1 MIRNK
6 FSPLFCDLYHLTMAQ
21 AMFDQGTH
29 NNIETYEMFIRK
41 NPFKGSYLIAAGLGE
56 VLEWLNDW
64 HYSDEDIDYLRSLG
78 FKEDFLTMLKESH
91 LEIDMHA
98 FKEGEIVFPNE
109 PIVRVTGPAWQ
120 AVMIETGILNI
131 INAQSLFATK
141 ASRIVRASQSD
152 GKKRTILEMGLR
164 RAQDTQ
170 GFTPTR
176 AAYIGG
182 IDGTSNVEAAR
193 YYNIPAVGTMAH
205 CLIMREEQE
214 KEAFKNY
221 LVSDPKRASVL
232 IDTYDTIQGAKNAIQ
247 ASKETKIPLKSVR
260 LDSGDL
266 AYLSKKVRALLD
278 NEGFYD
284 TKITASNDLDEY
296 TIQSLI
302 LEQKAPIDIF
312 GVGTMLATSFD
323 QPALGGVY
331 KLKKTKNREV
341 IKVSELPIKTTI
353 PGATDVIR
361 VIDKNNQ
368 YAGDIIC
375 QEGKTFLN
383 NNTLS
388 QNIESIRIDN
398 EHLKLFL
405 KGKKAY
411 RPMIEVIKN
420 GKVNKEEM
428 LKPLAQIREYTQKNL
443 SRLDESHLRL
453 KSSHTYIAGLEK
465 GLFILRNDLRKKA
478 LKNEIQSHDR
488 N

>member
-1 MIRNK
+1 
-6 FSPLFCDLYHLTMAQ
+6 MAQ

-29 NNIETYEMFIRK
+29 NKIETYEMFIRK
-41 NPFKGSYLIAAGLGE
+41 APFNGTYLLTAGLGE
-56 VLEWLNDW
+56 VLKWLNDW
-64 HYSDEDIDYLRSLG
+64 HYSNEDIDYLRTLG
-78 FKEDFLTMLKESH
+78 FKEDFLNMLKNSH

-109 PIVRVTGPAWQ
+109 PIVRVSGPAWQ

-141 ASRIVRASQSD
+141 ASRIVKASQAD

-170 GFTPTR
+170 GFASTR

-205 CLIMREEQE
+205 CLIMREDNE

-221 LVSDPKRASVL
+221 MTSDPKRASVL
-232 IDTYDTIQGAKNAIQ
+232 IDTYDTIQGAQNAIQ
-247 ASKETKIPLKSVR
+247 ASIETGIALKSVR

-266 AYLSKKVRALLD
+266 ARLSKKVRYLLD
-278 NEGFYD
+278 KAGFYD

-312 GVGTMLATSFD
+312 GVGTMLATSYD

-331 KLKKTKNREV
+331 KLKKTGERDV
-341 IKVSELPIKTTI
+341 IKVSELPVKTTI
-353 PGATDVIR
+353 PGSTDVIR
-361 VIDKNNQ
+361 IIENNGQ
-368 YAGDIIC
+368 YAGDIIY
-375 QEGKTFLN
+375 QNGKTFLN
-383 NNTLS
+383 NNTLN
-388 QNIESIRIDN
+388 QNIESVRTDN
-398 EHLKLFL
+398 ESIKKFL
-405 KGKKAY
+405 QGKKAY
-411 RPMIEVIKN
+411 RPMIEVIKS
-420 GKVNKEEM
+420 GIVNQEEM
-428 LKPLAQIREYTQKNL
+428 TKPLTKIRDYATENL
-443 SRLDESHLRL
+443 SRLNDTHLRL
-453 KSSHTYIAGLEK
+453 KSPHTYIAGLEK
-465 GLFILRNDLRKKA
+465 GLFITRNDLRKKA
-478 LKNEIQSHDR
+478 LQKELFVHEKD
-488 N
+488 

>member
-1 MIRNK
+1 MKRNL

-29 NNIETYEMFIRK
+29 NKIETYEMFIRK
-41 NPFKGSYLIAAGLGE
+41 NPFQGAYLLTAGLAE

-64 HYSDEDIDYLRSLG
+64 HYSDDDIKFLRSLG
-78 FKEDFLTMLKESH
+78 FKEDFLNMLKESK
-91 LEIDMHA
+91 LEIDMYA

-141 ASRIVRASQSD
+141 ASRIVQASQSD
-152 GKKRTILEMGLR
+152 GKKRTLLEMGLR

-170 GFTPTR
+170 GFAPTR

-205 CLIMREEQE
+205 CLIMREDSE

-221 LVSDPKRASVL
+221 MISDPKRASVL
-232 IDTYDTIQGAKNAIQ
+232 IDTYDTIQGAKNAIL
-247 ASKETKIPLKSVR
+247 ASKETGIPLKSVR

-266 AYLSKKVRALLD
+266 AYLSKKVRKLLD
-278 NEGFYD
+278 DAGFYN

-312 GVGTMLATSFD
+312 GIGTMLATSYD

-331 KLKKTKNREV
+331 KLKKTEDKDV
-341 IKVSELPIKTTI
+341 IKVSELSIKTTI

-361 VIDKNNQ
+361 LIDENNK
-368 YAGDIIC
+368 YAGDIIY
-375 QEGKTFLN
+375 QQGKSVLN
-383 NNTLS
+383 KDSLATDLDS
-388 QNIESIRIDN
+388 VRIDN
-398 EHLKLFL
+398 ENIKTFL

-411 RPMIEVIKN
+411 RPMIQVIKN
-420 GKVNKEEM
+420 GIINKDEM
-428 LKPLAQIREYTQKNL
+428 TKPLSKIREYAQENL
-443 SRLDESHLRL
+443 SHLDETHLRL
-453 KSSHTYIAGLEK
+453 KSPHTYIAGLEK
-465 GLFILRNDLRKKA
+465 SLFISRNNLRKKA
-478 LKNEIQSHDR
+478 LAKSFKTHEKN
-488 N
+488 

>member
-1 MIRNK
+1 MKRNL

-29 NNIETYEMFIRK
+29 NKIETYEMFIRK
-41 NPFKGSYLIAAGLGE
+41 NPFQGAYLLTAGLAE

-64 HYSDEDIDYLRSLG
+64 HYSDDDIKFLRSLG
-78 FKEDFLTMLKESH
+78 FKENFLNMLKESK
-91 LEIDMHA
+91 LEIDMYA

-141 ASRIVRASQSD
+141 ASRIVQASQSD
-152 GKKRTILEMGLR
+152 GKKRTLLEMGLR

-170 GFTPTR
+170 GFAPTR

-205 CLIMREEQE
+205 CLIMREDSE

-221 LVSDPKRASVL
+221 MISDPKRASVL
-232 IDTYDTIQGAKNAIQ
+232 IDTYDTIQGAKNAIL
-247 ASKETKIPLKSVR
+247 ASKETGIPLKSVR

-266 AYLSKKVRALLD
+266 AYLSKKVRKLLD
-278 NEGFYD
+278 DAGFYN

-312 GVGTMLATSFD
+312 GVGTMLATSYD

-331 KLKKTKNREV
+331 KLKKTEDKDV
-341 IKVSELPIKTTI
+341 IKVSELSIKTTI

-361 VIDKNNQ
+361 LIDENKK
-368 YAGDIIC
+368 YAGDIIY
-375 QEGKTFLN
+375 QEGKSILN
-383 NNTLS
+383 KDSLAIDLDS
-388 QNIESIRIDN
+388 VRIDN
-398 EHLKLFL
+398 ESIKTFL

-411 RPMIEVIKN
+411 RPMVQVIKN
-420 GKVNKEEM
+420 GVVSQDEM
-428 LKPLAQIREYTQKNL
+428 TKPLSKIREFAQENL
-443 SRLDESHLRL
+443 SHLDETHLRL
-453 KSSHTYIAGLEK
+453 KSPHTYIAGLEK
-465 GLFILRNDLRKKA
+465 SLFISRNNLRKKA
-478 LKNEIQSHDR
+478 LEKSFKAREKN
-488 N
+488 

>member
-64 HYSDEDIDYLRSLG
+64 HYSDEDINYLRSLG

-141 ASRIVRASQSD
+141 ASRIVRASQAD

-361 VIDKNNQ
+361 VIDENNQ

-443 SRLDESHLRL
+443 SRLDKSHLRL